1 MAADVTLKSATAS
14 VQAAPTAKT
23 KLSNVESTPTHRV
36 VVDAY
41 TIADALEA
49 GDKIRVRK
57 VQGGSKILPIFG
69 GTVEASTA
77 SALTL
82 DIGIY
87 EVASDGS
94 IGTVVDA
101 DILAD
106 GIDVAG
112 GALVAGTARPYDVP
126 TTNTE
131 YWIVAEVKAVTGT
144 TAADETID
152 FYTAINS
159 AN

>member
-1 MAADVTLKSATAS
+1 MAADATLTSATAA

-23 KLSNVESTPTHRV
+23 KLGNVETTPAHRV
-36 VVDAY
+36 VVD
-41 TIADALEA
+41 TVTLTKALEV
-49 GDKIRVRK
+49 GDKFRVRL
-57 VQGGSKILPIFG
+57 VQGGSKILPVLSDII
-69 GTVEASTA
+69 EATTA

-82 DIGIY
+82 DVGIY
-87 EVASDGS
+87 GVAADRGL
-94 IGTVVDA
+94 GTVVDA

-106 GIDVAG
+106 GVDFAG
-112 GALVAGTARPYDVP
+112 SGVYIARPYDVP
-126 TTNTE
+126 TTSTE

-144 TAADETID
+144 AVAGETID

>member
-1 MAADVTLKSATAS
+1 MAADATLTSATAA

-23 KLSNVESTPTHRV
+23 KLGNVETTPAHRV
-36 VVDAY
+36 VVD
-41 TIADALEA
+41 TVTLTKALEV
-49 GDKIRVRK
+49 GDKFRVRL
-57 VQGGSKILPIFG
+57 VQGGSKILPVLSDII
-69 GTVEASTA
+69 EATTA

-82 DIGIY
+82 DVGIY
-87 EVASDGS
+87 EVAANRGL
-94 IGTVVDA
+94 GTVVDA

-106 GIDVAG
+106 GVDFAG
-112 GALVAGTARPYDVP
+112 SGVYTARPYDVP
-126 TTNTE
+126 VTSINAE

-144 TAADETID
+144 AVAGETID

>member
-1 MAADVTLKSATAS
+1 MAADITLTTANAA

-23 KLSNVESTPTHRV
+23 KLSPVEGTPTTRV
-36 VVDAY
+36 FVDTY
-41 TIADALEA
+41 TCADALEA

-57 VQGGSKILPIFG
+57 VQGGSKIIPVLSDII
-69 GTVEASTA
+69 EATTA

-82 DIGIY
+82 DVGIY
-87 EVASDGS
+87 EVAADGT
-94 IGTVVDA
+94 IGTVVDK

-106 GIDVAG
+106 GVDFAG
-112 GALVAGTARPYDVP
+112 SGVYTLRPYDVP
-126 TTNTE
+126 TTQNE
-131 YWIVAEVKAVTGT
+131 YWIVAEVMSVTGS

-152 FYTAINS
+152 FYTYVNE